1 MQSQEHKNKMRVSN
15 PLNDLA
21 ANLGVTL
28 KVLIQLAMGPDKEF
42 REMVR
47 MLLSA
52 LPENEVVMIAED
64 PEIDAQFL
72 DYLSRIFE
80 TSTAVQQALL
90 KNPSVSATTLER
102 IAKLLPGS
110 VIEAIA
116 ADSNAR
122 PELLEQFVK
131 IFGSSQVNLMKLIAQ
146 NPATPAPLRKQLAG
160 DLLKKVGAEKS
171 AEIAAEGAF
180 KVGEASSAG
189 SIEQI
194 PSEPTLSDCVGQ
206 LLEINFNIVSDFMKR
221 INEQIIKQLERLAE
235 ANKQIL
241 QVISKNADSLDPRTL
256 RLTPELVAFVMRRL
270 PALVPEQEILKFLQD
285 QRADQKKTAEVEEP
299 LEEKEEENLSL
310 LDQIKKM
317 NVGQRIQ
324 LARKGGIAERRI
336 LIRDTDRDV
345 ALTVLENPKITES
358 EIEVIAG
365 MREVS
370 EDVLRAI
377 AARKEWINN
386 YNILVRLIKNPKTP
400 VDISLNYLNRLNKK
414 DLDFLQKSRA
424 IPQVVRNA
432 SRQILLQRIQSRK

>member
-116 ADSNAR
+116 ADSNVR
-122 PELLEQFVK
+122 PELLERFVK

-146 NPATPAPLRKQLAG
+146 NPATPAPLREQLAG
-160 DLLKKVGAEKS
+160 DLLKRVGAEKS
-171 AEIAAEGAF
+171 VETASE
-180 KVGEASSAG
+180 KVGEASSAD
-189 SIEQI
+189 SIKQI

-241 QVISKNADSLDPRTL
+241 QVISKNADSLDPQTL

-270 PALVPEQEILKFLQD
+270 PALVPEQEILKFLQE
-285 QRADQKKTAEVEEP
+285 QQIDQKKTTEVEEP
-299 LEEKEEENLSL
+299 VEEKEEENLSL
-310 LDQIKKM
+310 QDQIKKM

-386 YNILVRLIKNPKTP
+386 YNILVRLVKNPKTP

>member
-1 MQSQEHKNKMRVSN
+1 MSMQSQEHKNKMKVSN

-28 KVLIQLAMGPDKEF
+28 KVLIQLAMGPDREF

-52 LPENEVVMIAED
+52 LPEHEVVMIAED

-90 KNPSVSATTLER
+90 KNPSVSATTLEH

-110 VIEAIA
+110 IIEAIA
-116 ADSNAR
+116 ADPNVR
-122 PELLEQFVK
+122 PELLERFVK

-146 NPATPAPLRKQLAG
+146 NPATPAPLREQLAR
-160 DLLKKVGAEKS
+160 DLLKRVGAEKS
-171 AEIAAEGAF
+171 VETASQ
-180 KVGEASSAG
+180 KVGEASVAD
-189 SIEQI
+189 SIKQI

-285 QRADQKKTAEVEEP
+285 QQADQKKTAEVEEP
-299 LEEKEEENLSL
+299 VEEREEENLSL
-310 LDQIKKM
+310 QDQIKKM

-377 AARKEWINN
+377 AARKEWVNN

>member
-1 MQSQEHKNKMRVSN
+1 MQSQEHKNKMKVSN

-28 KVLIQLAMGPDKEF
+28 KVLIQLAMGPDREF

-52 LPENEVVMIAED
+52 LPEHEVVMIAED

-90 KNPSVSATTLER
+90 KNPSVSATTLEH

-110 VIEAIA
+110 IIEAIA
-116 ADSNAR
+116 ADPNVR
-122 PELLEQFVK
+122 PELLERFVK

-146 NPATPAPLRKQLAG
+146 NPATPAPLREQLAR
-160 DLLKKVGAEKS
+160 DLLKRVGAEKS
-171 AEIAAEGAF
+171 VETASQ
-180 KVGEASSAG
+180 KVGEASVAD
-189 SIEQI
+189 SIKQI

-285 QRADQKKTAEVEEP
+285 QQADQKKTAEVEEP
-299 LEEKEEENLSL
+299 VEEREEENLSL
-310 LDQIKKM
+310 QDQIKKM

-377 AARKEWINN
+377 AARKEWVNN

>member
-1 MQSQEHKNKMRVSN
+1 
-15 PLNDLA
+15 
-21 ANLGVTL
+21 
-28 KVLIQLAMGPDKEF
+28 
-42 REMVR
+42 
-47 MLLSA
+47 
-52 LPENEVVMIAED
+52 MIAED

>member
-28 KVLIQLAMGPDKEF
+28 KVLIQLATGPDKEF

-80 TSTAVQQALL
+80 TSTIVQQALL
-90 KNPSVSATTLER
+90 KNPSISATTLER
-102 IAKLLPGS
+102 IVKLLPGS

-116 ADSNAR
+116 ADSNTR
-122 PELLEQFVK
+122 PELLEQFIK
-131 IFGSSQVNLMKLIAQ
+131 IFGSSQVNLMKLIAH
-146 NPATPAPLRKQLAG
+146 NPATPAPLREQLIR
-160 DLLKKVGAEKS
+160 DSLKRAMAEKS
-171 AEIAAEGAF
+171 MEATSEIASNF
-180 KVGEASSAG
+180 GEALSA
-189 SIEQI
+189 SPLKPL

-206 LLEINFNIVSDFMKR
+206 LLEVNFNIVSDFMKR

-235 ANKQIL
+235 ANRQIL
-241 QVISKNADSLDPRTL
+241 QAISKNADSLDPRTL

-270 PALVPEQEILKFLQD
+270 PTPVPEQEILKFLQE
-285 QRADQKKTAEVEEP
+285 QQVDQKKTADVEEP
-299 LEEKEEENLSL
+299 LEEKEESL
-310 LDQIKKM
+310 FLQDQIKKM
-317 NVGQRIQ
+317 SVGQRLQ

-336 LIRDTDRDV
+336 LIRDNDRDV
-345 ALTVLENPKITES
+345 ALMVLENPKITES
-358 EIEVIAG
+358 EIEIIAG

-377 AARKEWINN
+377 AARREWISN
-386 YNILVRLIKNPKTP
+386 YNIMVKLIKNPKTP

-424 IPQVVRNA
+424 IPQVIRNTA
-432 SRQILLQRIQSRK
+432 RQILLQRIQSKR